1 MKSNQIEYRDLP
13 TWKYQLETDWTY
25 QTGLAGYTSYDQ
37 ALFGLEYDGVLHVDR
52 GYCWDGPSGPTL
64 DTKDFMRGSLVHDV
78 LYQSI
83 RLKLLPSSARKAA
96 DLELD
101 KILKKDGM
109 FWLRRKYVY
118 FALRAFA
125 AGAARSKPRPI
136 KRAP

>member
-13 TWKYQLETDWTY
+13 TWKYQLETDWTH
-25 QTGLAGYTSYDQ
+25 QTSIKGHPFEED
-37 ALFGLEYDGVLHVDR
+37 FFWLENDGRLRIKR

-78 LYQSI
+78 LYQAI
-83 RLKLLPSSARKAA
+83 RLKLLQPFDRKAA

-101 KILKKDGM
+101 KLLKEDGM
-109 FWLRRKYVY
+109 FWFRRKYVY

-136 KRAP
+136 KSAP

>member
-1 MKSNQIEYRDLP
+1 MKPNQITYRDLP

-25 QTGLAGYTSYDQ
+25 QTSIKGLP
-37 ALFGLEYDGVLHVDR
+37 FEENFFWLENDGRLCIKR

-78 LYQSI
+78 LYQAI
-83 RLKLLPSSARKAA
+83 RLKLLPSFARKNA

-101 KILKKDGM
+101 KILKVDGM

-118 FALRAFA
+118 YALRAFA

-136 KRAP
+136 KSAP